1 MANNHE
7 VLKSNLSRLMKER
20 SLRIVDLEA
29 KAKKGRIVNN
39 ILSGNSTN
47 PSIYTI
53 KSIADALNIDMEDLL
68 VEGKEEEVLNSS
80 LYIDTCIKVVNEL
93 TPLITKHNIKISNAS
108 NLVKE
113 AYNYGYDL
121 NLTQADEQFIKW
133 LVKQK
138 YNNKT

>member
-1 MANNHE
+1 MTNNHE
-7 VLKSNLSRLMKER
+7 ILKSNLSKLMKER

-53 KSIADALNIDMEDLL
+53 KSIADALNVSMEDLL
-68 VEGKEEEVLNSS
+68 FDEKQDEILNRD
-80 LYIDTCIKVVNEL
+80 LFIDTCVKVTNEL
-93 TPLITKHNIKISNAS
+93 TPLITKYRIKINNVY
-108 NLVKE
+108 NLIKE
-113 AYNYGYDL
+113 AYDYGYDL

-138 YNNKT
+138 YNNKD